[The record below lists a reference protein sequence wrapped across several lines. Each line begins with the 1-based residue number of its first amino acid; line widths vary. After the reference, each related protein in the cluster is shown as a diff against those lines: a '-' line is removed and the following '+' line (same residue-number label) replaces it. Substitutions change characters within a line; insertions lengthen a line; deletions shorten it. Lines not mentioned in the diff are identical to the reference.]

1 VVDLSVLNVGIGFDW
16 RGANLQAMARIA
28 RGAEEFGYDVV
39 WVPEAWGVEAFSSIA
54 HILTITGRVKVGAGI
69 VNVYSRS
76 ATLIGMGSVT
86 LNQIAPERFI
96 LGLGVSGRGLIERWH
111 GLKFTDPL
119 TRVVEYL
126 EVIRKTASGERVD
139 YAGKHLNLG
148 GFRLF
153 TQPLTKPLEV
163 YLAALGD
170 RSLKLAAEHFD
181 GSILTMY
188 PASKLNHALNIT
200 TSLNPNKRVYL
211 FQPVAL
217 NTINNTPEGMR
228 QIVRTI
234 VFYVA
239 SMGDYYHRNLSRLGF
254 ESVVEKIRVEY
265 GAGRRDEAI
274 KAAEP
279 LVDELALVG
288 APREV
293 AEKLEAYPKQVTP
306 VLMFKAEN
314 PEDVDIALKT
324 MGALSEELR
333 ALKGR

>member
-1 VVDLSVLNVGIGFDW
+1 
-16 RGANLQAMARIA
+16 
-28 RGAEEFGYDVV
+28 
-39 WVPEAWGVEAFSSIA
+39 
-54 HILTITGRVKVGAGI
+54 
-69 VNVYSRS
+69 
-76 ATLIGMGSVT
+76 
-86 LNQIAPERFI
+86 
-96 LGLGVSGRGLIERWH
+96 
-111 GLKFTDPL
+111 
-119 TRVVEYL
+119 VVEYL

>member
-1 VVDLSVLNVGIGFDW
+1 LNVGVGYDW

-28 RGAEEFGYDVV
+28 RGAEELGFDVV

-54 HILTITGRVKVGAGI
+54 HILTITTRVKVGAGI

-76 ATLIGMGSVT
+76 ATLIGMGCVT

-111 GLKFTDPL
+111 GLKFTDPF
-119 TRVVEYL
+119 TKVIEYL

-188 PASKLNHALNIT
+188 PASKLNHALSIT
-200 TSLNPNKRVYL
+200 TSLSPNKRVYL

-217 NTINNTPEGMR
+217 NTPGSTSDVVN

-239 SMGDYYHRNLSRLGF
+239 SMGDYYYRNLSRLGF
-254 ESVVEKIRVEY
+254 ESVVERIRMEY
-265 GAGRRDEAI
+265 SAGRRDEAF

-288 APREV
+288 APRVV
-293 AEKLEAYPKQVTP
+293 AEKIAGYPKQVTP

-314 PEDVDIALKT
+314 QEDADMALKA
-324 MGALSEELR
+324 MGALSEELG
-333 ALKGR
+333 ATKGR

>member
-1 VVDLSVLNVGIGFDW
+1 MNVGVGFDW

-76 ATLIGMGSVT
+76 ATLIGMGCVT
-86 LNQIAPERFI
+86 LDQIAPDRFI
-96 LGLGVSGRGLIERWH
+96 LGLGVSGRGLIEKWH
-111 GLKFTDPL
+111 GLKFTDPF

-126 EVIRKTASGERVD
+126 EVIRKTVSGERVD

-148 GFRLF
+148 GFRLY
-153 TQPLTKPLEV
+153 TQPLTKPLQV

-188 PASKLNHALNIT
+188 PASKLDHALSIT
-200 TSLNPNKRVYL
+200 TSLNPNKRAYL

-217 NTINNTPEGMR
+217 NTFDNTPDGVR
-228 QIVRTI
+228 QIARTI
-234 VFYVA
+234 VFYVT
-239 SMGDYYHRNLSRLGF
+239 SMGDYYYRNLSRLGF
-254 ESVVEKIRVEY
+254 ERVVERIRMEY
-265 GAGRRDEAI
+265 RVGRRDEALR
-274 KAAEP
+274 AAEP

-288 APREV
+288 APGEI
-293 AEKLEAYPKQVTP
+293 AEKLADYPKQVTP

-314 PEDVDIALKT
+314 HEDADRALKT
-324 MGALSEELR
+324 MGILGEELR
-333 ALKGR
+333 KLRGR